1 MGRGI
6 AQLKCNWF
14 VTEYYSWED
23 SILTPSLYSIL
34 GVKMMH
40 PGGNM
45 IRGWKTDGKNKSEID
60 TERVTGWLAA
70 NTDSPIV
77 IE

>member
-1 MGRGI
+1 MVEGIWRVGRGI

-34 GVKMMH
+34 GVKTMH
-40 PGGNM
+40 PGGNT
-45 IRGWKTDGKNKSEID
+45 ISAWKTDGKSKSETD
-60 TERVTGWLAA
+60 TESHWLAGCRC
-70 NTDSPIV
+70 
-77 IE
+77 